1 MPSHPDVEYAVDDVE
16 GLEHIFKEFNEA
28 AGFALV
34 LALHGRPVNLD
45 VLIQR
50 EAGAQW
56 FGGDDAVEQYR
67 DDPDASVF
75 RRLEIKVNDMGR
87 VA

>member
-1 MPSHPDVEYAVDDVE
+1 
-16 GLEHIFKEFNEA
+16 
-28 AGFALV
+28 LV